1 MVEWALLR
9 WFHQLL
15 QPYSAVRRWDDE
27 INSNELPISVPT
39 LFFRLSIKKWG
50 RNEKE
55 YCKDVLFLGPKSEEA
70 TPEDRTLALDL
81 QDTLNAHL
89 LECVGLAANMIG
101 VKKRA
106 IIIRMGSENLVLF
119 NPVLLE
125 KKPYQTEEG
134 CLSLVGESADHS
146 LWGDFSGLSRYELKA
161 KQFICQAFRPRS
173 VSMKWII

>member
-1 MVEWALLR
+1 MG
-9 WFHQLL
+9 Q
-15 QPYSAVRRWDDE
+15 
-27 INSNELPISVPT
+27 
-39 LFFRLSIKKWG
+39 
-50 RNEKE
+50 
-55 YCKDVLFLGPKSEEA
+55 KSEEA

-106 IIIRMGSENLVLF
+106 IIIRMGNENLVLF

-125 KKPYQTEEG
+125 KKKPYQTEEG
-134 CLSLVGESADHS
+134 CLSLVGSRPTT
-146 LWGDFSGLSRYELKA
+146 RYEEISVAYRDVNWKA
-161 KQFICQAFRPRS
+161 KQFICQVFQPRS